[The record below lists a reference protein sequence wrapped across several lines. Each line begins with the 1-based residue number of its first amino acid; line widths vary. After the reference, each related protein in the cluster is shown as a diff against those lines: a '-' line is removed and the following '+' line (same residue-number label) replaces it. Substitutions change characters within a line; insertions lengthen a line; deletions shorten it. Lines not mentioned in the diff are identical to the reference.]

1 MVEAAIW
8 LLVQGD
14 RAGAEDLLA
23 QVLRIDPTHE
33 RAREAMKS
41 AGAPTSPGT
50 VPPQPPVPDRTIAV
64 VPPGT
69 VRVPDTNSTPLEPLP
84 ALQRDVPPGLMRRS
98 TIPGMGTPDEEVEGE
113 LPFVSTPSSLLEKKE
128 ERTDRHLSL
137 VVPETPKAMV
147 SSTHPALE
155 AVQRPTDSHKVPGR
169 PWAMEV
175 LTGPNAGT
183 RIAVNKRPIFIGKG
197 QGLLD
202 VEADLF
208 MSPGH
213 ASFFLRGGELWLS
226 DGGSPSGSWLSI
238 DGPVRLTPGESFSV
252 GLQRLRYLGPLETVP
267 AEQPWPYGAP
277 RPAASWRLEHVLV
290 GARPGRTWIL
300 RGVVSV
306 GRDGTMVRFPED
318 DSMAPLHCE
327 LRPAG
332 TALEVMDK
340 SGDIGTFV
348 LVPSGGERKV
358 NEGMRVRLGG
368 TVFRVGAR

>member
-41 AGAPTSPGT
+41 AGAPTSPGSL
-50 VPPQPPVPDRTIAV
+50 PPRQPVPDRTVSVI
-64 VPPGT
+64 PPASL
-69 VRVPDTNSTPLEPLP
+69 RADTNSTPLEPLP
-84 ALQRDVPPGLMRRS
+84 ALQRDVPPGLIRRS
-98 TIPGMGTPDEEVEGE
+98 TLPGMGAIEPPPPAD
-113 LPFVSTPSSLLEKKE
+113 LPFVSTPSSIEKKE

-137 VVPETPKAMV
+137 VVPDAPTPTV
-147 SSTHPALE
+147 STTHPALE
-155 AVQRPTDSHKVPGR
+155 AVTSTTGSQKVLNAR
-169 PWAMEV
+169 NWAIEV
-175 LTGPNAGT
+175 LTGPNAGMSV
-183 RIAVNKRPIFIGKG
+183 AVSKRPIFVGKG
-197 QGLLD
+197 QGVLD

-213 ASFFLRGGELWLS
+213 ASFFLRGGELWIS

-238 DGPVRLTPGESFSV
+238 DGPVRLDPDESFSV
-252 GLQRLRYLGPLETVP
+252 GMQRLKYLGPLDTIP
-267 AEQPWPYGAP
+267 AQQPWPYGAP

-290 GARPGRTWIL
+290 GARAGRTWIL

-318 DSMAPLHCE
+318 ESMSPLHCE

-332 TALEVMDK
+332 PALEVVDK
-340 SGDIGTFV
+340 SGEAGTFV

-358 NEGMRVRLGG
+358 TEGTRVRLGS
-368 TVFRVGAR
+368 TVFSVVAR